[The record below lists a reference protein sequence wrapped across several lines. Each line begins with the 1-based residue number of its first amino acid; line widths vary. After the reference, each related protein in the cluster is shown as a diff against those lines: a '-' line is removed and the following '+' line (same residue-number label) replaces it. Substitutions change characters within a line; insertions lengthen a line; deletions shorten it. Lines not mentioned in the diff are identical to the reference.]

1 VRGLPAFRR
10 CHPDVSSVAETCP
23 VGDFRV
29 VVRLGVHRSGR
40 TPGRHSYTVVL
51 GAAGLPLTEELLE
64 RIWPRPGGSAEW
76 HRQRTPRR
84 WDAELERAVR
94 VLYPQGAAKGFRPSV
109 ADFFIVL

>member
-1 VRGLPAFRR
+1 MGRPPRR
-10 CHPDVSSVAETCP
+10 
-23 VGDFRV
+23 
-29 VVRLGVHRSGR
+29 RLGIVF
-40 TPGRHSYTVVL
+40 V
-51 GAAGLPLTEELLE
+51 GAGASKSAGLPLTEELLE

-109 ADFFIVL
+109 ADFFTVL